1 MRILLDM
8 RRLSQLDSRAARRK
22 PEPSVPGSEDVYE
35 TLRVGY
41 KQYVEYD
48 SISDFQ
54 GINMH
59 LCLSVYIL
67 CTAKCLNDI

>member
-1 MRILLDM
+1 MRILLDV

-22 PEPSVPGSEDVYE
+22 PEPCVPGSEDVYE

-54 GINMH
+54 GHKYAFVSLCIHFMH
-59 LCLSVYIL
+59 SEMS
-67 CTAKCLNDI
+67 K